1 MFARA
6 RIDARTH
13 ARTDGRTEN
22 IQPPAESLG
31 WKREGTTT
39 ATRYDTIRDAILTCA
54 RKPTRVSLIYRTEPT
69 SKKWKQKKLNSKKG

>member
-54 RKPTRVSLIYRTEPT
+54 RKPTLSQLNLPHGTDQQKVET
-69 SKKWKQKKLNSKKG
+69 KKN